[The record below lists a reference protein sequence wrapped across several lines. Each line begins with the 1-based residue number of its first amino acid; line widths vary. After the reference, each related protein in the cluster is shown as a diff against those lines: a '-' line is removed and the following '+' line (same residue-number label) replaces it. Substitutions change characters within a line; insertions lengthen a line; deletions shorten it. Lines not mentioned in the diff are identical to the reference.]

1 MKQTPRRVTIR
12 CFKLRCDFT
21 DERLLKGAFVFCSYN
36 TSQWDPK
43 HALFSFYCLK
53 AEEFVPLHSAVFPW
67 RLRGEGRL
75 RLVWTNKGDLMLVL
89 LTLSLWK
96 SEIQLKKKRWWFRSL
111 IRFCSRMYA
120 HENSHLQTTVQT
132 LNVILY
138 LALYDVLLCFFN
150 KVWMSLNGMKTTQA
164 VIGSQLWLLSGI
176 RCKQEQIII

>member
-43 HALFSFYCLK
+43 HALLSFYCLK

-96 SEIQLKKKRWWFRSL
+96 SEVQLKKKRRGDDLGASLDFAVTCTNTKTVIYRPLCRRSMSSYIL
-111 IRFCSRMYA
+111 LYMMFCFVSSTKY
-120 HENSHLQTTVQT
+120 E
-132 LNVILY
+132 
-138 LALYDVLLCFFN
+138 CP
-150 KVWMSLNGMKTTQA
+150 WMAWKQHK
-164 VIGSQLWLLSGI
+164 LWLVASYDYWA
-176 RCKQEQIII
+176 E